1 MSALL
6 SSFVPRHS
14 SLITHHSSFSIHSS
28 SLITHYSSLITHY
41 SSLITHYS
49 SLITHPSS
57 LVTLRFVDC
66 GDRRIQ
72 SPETGDR
79 CLFVIPKIEQIVR
92 AHGVAGEAGAG
103 GDDRCD
109 AAACRLHSAH
119 SNAKKVLAA
128 VAGLTREVRRLDPT
142 TLEKLFQS
150 RWHVQYIAHYAKAGT
165 VSINIARGGYFSHLY
180 GSKRLFRLH
189 PVVKFPLPSQ
199 I

>member
-14 SLITHHSSFSIHSS
+14 SLITHHSSFIIHP
-28 SLITHYSSLITHY
+28 
-41 SSLITHYS
+41 S
-49 SLITHPSS
+49 SLITHPSSLIPHSLMTHSSS

-66 GDRRIQ
+66 GDRRIR

-92 AHGVAGEAGAG
+92 AHGFAGEAAAG

-180 GSKRLFRLH
+180 GSNRLFRLH
-189 PVVKFPLPSQ
+189 RVVKFPLPSLRVREWSA
-199 I
+199 